1 MHTKAHTRASPLEVG
16 LDIINPVTILVCPNT
31 KTSIRQSDTSKK
43 NIQSLSINYQQTQT
57 LLEILTRENT
67 NIAT

>member
-16 LDIINPVTILVCPNT
+16 LDIMNPVTILVCPNT

-43 NIQSLSINYQQTQT
+43 NIQSLSINY
-57 LLEILTRENT
+57 
-67 NIAT
+67 

>member
-16 LDIINPVTILVCPNT
+16 LDIMNPVTILVCPNT
-31 KTSIRQSDTSKK
+31 KTSIRQSDTSK

-57 LLEILTRENT
+57 LLEILNRENT